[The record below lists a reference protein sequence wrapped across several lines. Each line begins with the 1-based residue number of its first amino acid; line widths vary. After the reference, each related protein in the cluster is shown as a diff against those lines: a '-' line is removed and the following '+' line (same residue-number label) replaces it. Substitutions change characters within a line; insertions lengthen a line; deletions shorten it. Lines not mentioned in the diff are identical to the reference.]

1 MHDIKFIRN
10 YPEEFEKLMRR
21 RGLDIKSSF
30 ILEIDTS
37 IRGYQTEIQTI
48 QQKRNTASKEIGKLL
63 SIGSD
68 VSSLKLNLE
77 SYKSDLSQL
86 DDKIKKLSKDLN
98 DILKELPNYLDE
110 DVPDGETEFQ
120 NEFVK
125 DWGSKPEFSFK
136 PRDHV
141 EIGEILN
148 ELDFKT
154 GVKISGSRFVL
165 LRGQLALLERAL
177 SSFMLDTH
185 LSEFDFE
192 EVSPPYIV
200 REDALFGTG
209 QLPKFSEDLFNTTD
223 NRWLIPTAEVP
234 LTNIVSNKIVDKK
247 ILPLRFVANTPC
259 FRSEAG
265 AAGADTRGMIR
276 QHQFSKVEMV
286 FITNPLESNNELDRL
301 VICAETILQKLKLPY
316 RVMKLC
322 SGDVGFSA
330 KKTYDLEVW
339 LPGQNKG
346 KGTYREISSCS
357 NCGDFQARRMNAKFK
372 DRETNKI
379 DFLHTLNGSG
389 LAIGRTI
396 IAILE
401 NYQQI
406 DGSVLIPDV
415 LVTYMKGTQKIDIP
429 N

>member
-234 LTNIVSNKIVDKK
+234 LTNIVSNEIVDKK

-286 FITNPLESNNELDRL
+286 FITNPLESNEELNRL
-301 VICAETILQKLKLPY
+301 VLSAETILQKLN
-316 RVMKLC
+316 
-322 SGDVGFSA
+322 
-330 KKTYDLEVW
+330 LE
-339 LPGQNKG
+339 
-346 KGTYREISSCS
+346 Y
-357 NCGDFQARRMNAKFK
+357 
-372 DRETNKI
+372 
-379 DFLHTLNGSG
+379 
-389 LAIGRTI
+389 
-396 IAILE
+396 
-401 NYQQI
+401 
-406 DGSVLIPDV
+406 
-415 LVTYMKGTQKIDIP
+415 
-429 N
+429 

>member
-1 MHDIKFIRN
+1 MHDIKFIRS

-21 RGLDIKSSF
+21 RGLNIKSSF

-48 QQKRNTASKEIGKLL
+48 QQKRNIASKEIGKLL
-63 SIGSD
+63 SIGSN

-98 DILKELPNYLDE
+98 DILKELPNCLDE

-234 LTNIVSNKIVDKK
+234 LTNIHKDE
-247 ILPLRFVANTPC
+247 ILELSDIPKYYLANSAC
-259 FRSEAG
+259 FRREAG
-265 AAGADTRGMIR
+265 SYGKDTRGLLR
-276 QHQFSKVEMV
+276 VHQFNKVELV
-286 FITNPLESNNELDRL
+286 KFVHPDSSYEELESLKNQAIKLLDLLELD
-301 VICAETILQKLKLPY
+301 Y
-316 RVMKLC
+316 RIIELC
-322 SGDVGFSA
+322 TGDLGFSA
-330 KKTYDLEVW
+330 AKCFDLEVW
-339 LPGQNKG
+339 APGEEKWL
-346 KGTYREISSCS
+346 EVSSCS
-357 NCGDFQARRMNAKFK
+357 NFEDFQSRRGNIRFRDESGKL
-372 DRETNKI
+372 DYV
-379 DFLHTLNGSG
+379 HTLNGSG
-389 LAIGRTI
+389 LATPRIF
-396 IAILE
+396 AALLE
-401 NYQQI
+401 THQNQ
-406 DGSVLIPDV
+406 DGSITIPV
-415 LVTYMKGTQKIDIP
+415 ALQPYLGLAEIR
-429 N
+429 